1 MASTMGIGSTDT
13 TNTNTKAIDTTK
25 AAAAASKS
33 SGKSN
38 SSLDKDAFLQLLVAQ
53 MQYQDPLEPT
63 SNTEYMSQLAQF
75 SSVEELQN
83 INQTFSNNRALN
95 LAGQYVILNVP
106 DTAGNINQISGLVDY
121 VTINGGKTYFS
132 IKDQYYDSDYL
143 DSVVSLDY
151 LEYISRNSETPST
164 DNGKTEGSGSSETDN
179 GKTEGSGSSEINN
192 GDGNKTD
199 GTENV

>member
-1 MASTMGIGSTDT
+1 MATSMGIGTAET
-13 TNTNTKAIDTTK
+13 TAANTNSNKIDTSK
-25 AAAAASKS
+25 AANAASTNS
-33 SGKSN
+33 TKSN

-63 SNTEYMSQLAQF
+63 QNTEYMSQLAQF

-83 INQTFSNNRALN
+83 INQTFSDNRALS

-106 DTAGNINQISGLVDY
+106 DAAGNINQISGLVDY

-132 IKDQYYDSDYL
+132 INDQYYDSDYL

-151 LEYISRNSETPST
+151 LEYISRVPESEDDTTKTDTNEGESS
-164 DNGKTEGSGSSETDN
+164 DNGSVDEQK
-179 GKTEGSGSSEINN
+179 
-192 GDGNKTD
+192 
-199 GTENV
+199 